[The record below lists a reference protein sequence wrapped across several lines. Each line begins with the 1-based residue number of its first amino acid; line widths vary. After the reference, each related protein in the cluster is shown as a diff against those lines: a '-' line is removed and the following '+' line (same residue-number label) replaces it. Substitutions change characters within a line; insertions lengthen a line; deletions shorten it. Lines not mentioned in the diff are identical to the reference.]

1 LDRFWVSKY
10 DRLTYH
16 SFNRLIL
23 KIPNNAVLIELSNQ
37 ISYNEILIDEIVL
50 ITKGEDYTY
59 DLHVP
64 ETNSFISNGIVS
76 HNTGEKPRLSQH
88 LKVWIL
94 CILKH
99 MTKKVKQFQH
109 C

>member
-1 LDRFWVSKY
+1 
-10 DRLTYH
+10 
-16 SFNRLIL
+16 
-23 KIPNNAVLIELSNQ
+23 LIELSNQ
-37 ISYNEILIDEIVL
+37 ISYNENTIDEIVL

-76 HNTGEKPRLSQH
+76 HTGEKPRLSQH

-99 MTKKVKQFQH
+99 MTKLKR
-109 C
+109 